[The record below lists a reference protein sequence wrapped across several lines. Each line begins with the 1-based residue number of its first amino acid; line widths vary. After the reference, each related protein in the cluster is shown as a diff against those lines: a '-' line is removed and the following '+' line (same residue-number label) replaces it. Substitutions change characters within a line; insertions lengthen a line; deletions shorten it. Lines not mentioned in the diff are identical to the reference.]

1 MKHINTFIY
10 YIFFLFLNIYR
21 IDLWIPITLI
31 IIVELRAQRKNIRKF
46 IRIIKGR
53 NLFEG
58 NDILFK
64 KMILE
69 VDIYGEYGVGDS
81 TLWVFNNTQA
91 KILAVDTSKK
101 WISKIK
107 SKLNLSDRVII
118 EWINVGTL
126 GNWGRPISYEK
137 RNFFHDYL
145 KSIWMHKEKPQL
157 ILIDGRFRVACFLF
171 SLINGNPG
179 TKIIFD
185 DYINRSRYHLVEEF
199 IKPIETFGRQ
209 ALFVIPDNL
218 DVENI
223 KKTIDQ
229 FVCVID

>member
-1 MKHINTFIY
+1 MKHINRFIY